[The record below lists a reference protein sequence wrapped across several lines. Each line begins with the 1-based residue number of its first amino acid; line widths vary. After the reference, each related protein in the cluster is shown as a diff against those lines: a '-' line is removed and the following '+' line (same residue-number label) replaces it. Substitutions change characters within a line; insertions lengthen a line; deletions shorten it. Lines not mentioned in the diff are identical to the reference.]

1 MMKWWTLFLL
11 LGLMVGGTAVW
22 GPRSQALMVEQL
34 IINEVD
40 YDQPGLLDAEE
51 FIEITNIGTSAA
63 NLAQYQVQLIDADTG
78 LAYEVINLATFSLPP
93 GEYYTL
99 CVNDLLVPN
108 CDQEFTGPIQNGTPD
123 AVALLFGGAVLVDT
137 VSYEGNTV
145 APYTE
150 GSGEQL
156 TDDGTAVMQGIARW
170 PNGMDTNQN
179 NVDFSLRCATPGL
192 PNVEQSTDCSS
203 LFVPEIVVAL
213 TAVPNSVPEPGGTV
227 TLTIRIDNDGL
238 LPLTL
243 ETLTDNSAQNL
254 NGQGSC
260 QTGPEIAAGGFY
272 TCQYAAAIAGV
283 DGDQV
288 MRSVTATAVGFFNDS
303 DTDSGETAVSI
314 TAPIFWELYL
324 PVVLRPRLY
333 GEPNNSCAEASAI
346 PINQTLPFLA
356 EDDYDWYHF
365 NWPQPA
371 TLRIAWQHFVP
382 QEGQIL
388 LYRGECDNLIF
399 VANNGETAVNR
410 ILDAGVQPAGRYYIW
425 IISDALPNEQDEYTL
440 RVQVP

>member
-1 MMKWWTLFLL
+1 MKWWTLFLL
-11 LGLMVGGTAVW
+11 LGLMVVVTAVW
-22 GPRSQALMVEQL
+22 GPRSQALVVEQL

-78 LAYEVINLATFSLPP
+78 LAYEVINLATFSLLP

-99 CVNDLLVPN
+99 CVNNLLVPN
-108 CDQEFTGPIQNGTPD
+108 CDQEFTGPVQNGTPD
-123 AVALLFGGAVLVDT
+123 AVALLLGGVVLVDT

-156 TDDGTAVMQGIARW
+156 TDDGTAVMQSIVRW
-170 PNGMDTNQN
+170 PNGVDTNQN
-179 NVDFSLRCATPGL
+179 NVDFSPRCATPSL
-192 PNVEQSTDCSS
+192 PNVAQDTDCAL
-203 LFVPEIVVAL
+203 LFDPEIVATL
-213 TAVPNSVPEPGGTV
+213 TAVPASVPEPGGTV
-227 TLTIRIDNDGL
+227 TLTVRIDNNGL
-238 LPLTL
+238 LPVTL

-260 QTGPEIAAGGFY
+260 LTGQEIAASGFY
-272 TCQYAAAIAGV
+272 TCQYATAITGV

-288 MRSVTATAVGFFNDS
+288 MRSVTATAVDFFTNSAND
-303 DTDSGETAVSI
+303 TGETAVSI

-324 PVVLRPRLY
+324 PLLLRPRPY
-333 GEPNNSCAEASAI
+333 GEPNNSCGEAYRI
-346 PINQTLPFLA
+346 PLNQTVPFLA
-356 EDDYDWYHF
+356 EDDYDWYLF
-365 NWPQPA
+365 DLPQSESI
-371 TLRIAWQHFVP
+371 TIYWQNFMP

-388 LYRGECDNLIF
+388 LYRGECDNLVF

-410 ILDAGVQPAGRYYIW
+410 TIDAGVQPPGRYYIW